1 MIWIVNESE
10 RAYKLY
16 LLLSICLLAYLLF
29 QLLFQ
34 QSYSLGDFN
43 LRSLIIFLLDQ
54 NSKKDLKR
62 CVIGINDN
70 AYMLDNRSS
79 TILSGILTVGSL
91 AGVSRLE
98 NMFFYSF
105 IHVLI
110 ALPALLSNVSL
121 LSPVYRFSHWLPWVA
136 YSEARNSKKPF
147 VRKKFATAL

>member
-34 QSYSLGDFN
+34 QSYSLRDFN

-70 AYMLDNRSS
+70 AY
-79 TILSGILTVGSL
+79 
-91 AGVSRLE
+91 
-98 NMFFYSF
+98 
-105 IHVLI
+105 
-110 ALPALLSNVSL
+110 
-121 LSPVYRFSHWLPWVA
+121 
-136 YSEARNSKKPF
+136 
-147 VRKKFATAL
+147 VR

>member
-16 LLLSICLLAYLLF
+16 LLLSICLLAHLLF

-70 AYMLDNRSS
+70 AY
-79 TILSGILTVGSL
+79 
-91 AGVSRLE
+91 
-98 NMFFYSF
+98 
-105 IHVLI
+105 
-110 ALPALLSNVSL
+110 
-121 LSPVYRFSHWLPWVA
+121 
-136 YSEARNSKKPF
+136 
-147 VRKKFATAL
+147 VR

>member
-1 MIWIVNESE
+1 MIRIVNESE

-70 AYMLDNRSS
+70 AY
-79 TILSGILTVGSL
+79 
-91 AGVSRLE
+91 
-98 NMFFYSF
+98 
-105 IHVLI
+105 
-110 ALPALLSNVSL
+110 
-121 LSPVYRFSHWLPWVA
+121 
-136 YSEARNSKKPF
+136 
-147 VRKKFATAL
+147 VR

>member
-62 CVIGINDN
+62 CVIGINDD
-70 AYMLDNRSS
+70 AY
-79 TILSGILTVGSL
+79 
-91 AGVSRLE
+91 
-98 NMFFYSF
+98 
-105 IHVLI
+105 
-110 ALPALLSNVSL
+110 
-121 LSPVYRFSHWLPWVA
+121 
-136 YSEARNSKKPF
+136 
-147 VRKKFATAL
+147 VR

>member
-1 MIWIVNESE
+1 MIWIVNDSE

-70 AYMLDNRSS
+70 AY
-79 TILSGILTVGSL
+79 
-91 AGVSRLE
+91 
-98 NMFFYSF
+98 
-105 IHVLI
+105 
-110 ALPALLSNVSL
+110 
-121 LSPVYRFSHWLPWVA
+121 
-136 YSEARNSKKPF
+136 
-147 VRKKFATAL
+147 VR

>member
-62 CVIGINDN
+62 CVIRINDN
-70 AYMLDNRSS
+70 AY
-79 TILSGILTVGSL
+79 
-91 AGVSRLE
+91 
-98 NMFFYSF
+98 
-105 IHVLI
+105 
-110 ALPALLSNVSL
+110 
-121 LSPVYRFSHWLPWVA
+121 
-136 YSEARNSKKPF
+136 
-147 VRKKFATAL
+147 VR

>member
-34 QSYSLGDFN
+34 QRYSLGDFN

-70 AYMLDNRSS
+70 AY
-79 TILSGILTVGSL
+79 
-91 AGVSRLE
+91 
-98 NMFFYSF
+98 
-105 IHVLI
+105 
-110 ALPALLSNVSL
+110 
-121 LSPVYRFSHWLPWVA
+121 
-136 YSEARNSKKPF
+136 
-147 VRKKFATAL
+147 VR

>member
-54 NSKKDLKR
+54 NSKKEKKR

-70 AYMLDNRSS
+70 AY
-79 TILSGILTVGSL
+79 
-91 AGVSRLE
+91 
-98 NMFFYSF
+98 
-105 IHVLI
+105 
-110 ALPALLSNVSL
+110 
-121 LSPVYRFSHWLPWVA
+121 
-136 YSEARNSKKPF
+136 
-147 VRKKFATAL
+147 VR

>member
-54 NSKKDLKR
+54 NSKKDLKP

-70 AYMLDNRSS
+70 AY
-79 TILSGILTVGSL
+79 
-91 AGVSRLE
+91 
-98 NMFFYSF
+98 
-105 IHVLI
+105 
-110 ALPALLSNVSL
+110 
-121 LSPVYRFSHWLPWVA
+121 
-136 YSEARNSKKPF
+136 
-147 VRKKFATAL
+147 VR

>member
-10 RAYKLY
+10 RVYKLY

-70 AYMLDNRSS
+70 AY
-79 TILSGILTVGSL
+79 
-91 AGVSRLE
+91 
-98 NMFFYSF
+98 
-105 IHVLI
+105 
-110 ALPALLSNVSL
+110 
-121 LSPVYRFSHWLPWVA
+121 
-136 YSEARNSKKPF
+136 
-147 VRKKFATAL
+147 VR

>member
-16 LLLSICLLAYLLF
+16 LFLSICLLAYLLF

-70 AYMLDNRSS
+70 AY
-79 TILSGILTVGSL
+79 
-91 AGVSRLE
+91 
-98 NMFFYSF
+98 
-105 IHVLI
+105 
-110 ALPALLSNVSL
+110 
-121 LSPVYRFSHWLPWVA
+121 
-136 YSEARNSKKPF
+136 
-147 VRKKFATAL
+147 VR

>member
-10 RAYKLY
+10 RAYKPY

-70 AYMLDNRSS
+70 AY
-79 TILSGILTVGSL
+79 
-91 AGVSRLE
+91 
-98 NMFFYSF
+98 
-105 IHVLI
+105 
-110 ALPALLSNVSL
+110 
-121 LSPVYRFSHWLPWVA
+121 
-136 YSEARNSKKPF
+136 
-147 VRKKFATAL
+147 VR

>member
-1 MIWIVNESE
+1 MIRIVNESE

-54 NSKKDLKR
+54 NCKKDLKR

-70 AYMLDNRSS
+70 AY
-79 TILSGILTVGSL
+79 
-91 AGVSRLE
+91 
-98 NMFFYSF
+98 
-105 IHVLI
+105 
-110 ALPALLSNVSL
+110 
-121 LSPVYRFSHWLPWVA
+121 
-136 YSEARNSKKPF
+136 
-147 VRKKFATAL
+147 VR

>member
-62 CVIGINDN
+62 CVVGINDN
-70 AYMLDNRSS
+70 AY
-79 TILSGILTVGSL
+79 
-91 AGVSRLE
+91 
-98 NMFFYSF
+98 
-105 IHVLI
+105 
-110 ALPALLSNVSL
+110 
-121 LSPVYRFSHWLPWVA
+121 
-136 YSEARNSKKPF
+136 
-147 VRKKFATAL
+147 VR

>member
-10 RAYKLY
+10 RVYKLY

-62 CVIGINDN
+62 CVIGINDD
-70 AYMLDNRSS
+70 AY
-79 TILSGILTVGSL
+79 
-91 AGVSRLE
+91 
-98 NMFFYSF
+98 
-105 IHVLI
+105 
-110 ALPALLSNVSL
+110 
-121 LSPVYRFSHWLPWVA
+121 
-136 YSEARNSKKPF
+136 
-147 VRKKFATAL
+147 VR

>member
-10 RAYKLY
+10 RVYKLY

-34 QSYSLGDFN
+34 QSYSLEDFN

-70 AYMLDNRSS
+70 AY
-79 TILSGILTVGSL
+79 
-91 AGVSRLE
+91 
-98 NMFFYSF
+98 
-105 IHVLI
+105 
-110 ALPALLSNVSL
+110 
-121 LSPVYRFSHWLPWVA
+121 
-136 YSEARNSKKPF
+136 
-147 VRKKFATAL
+147 VR

>member
-43 LRSLIIFLLDQ
+43 LRSLIIFLIEQ
-54 NSKKDLKR
+54 NTKKDLKR

-70 AYMLDNRSS
+70 AY
-79 TILSGILTVGSL
+79 
-91 AGVSRLE
+91 
-98 NMFFYSF
+98 
-105 IHVLI
+105 
-110 ALPALLSNVSL
+110 
-121 LSPVYRFSHWLPWVA
+121 
-136 YSEARNSKKPF
+136 
-147 VRKKFATAL
+147 VR

>member
-62 CVIGINDN
+62 CVIGINHN
-70 AYMLDNRSS
+70 AY
-79 TILSGILTVGSL
+79 
-91 AGVSRLE
+91 
-98 NMFFYSF
+98 
-105 IHVLI
+105 
-110 ALPALLSNVSL
+110 
-121 LSPVYRFSHWLPWVA
+121 
-136 YSEARNSKKPF
+136 
-147 VRKKFATAL
+147 VR

>member
-10 RAYKLY
+10 RTYKLY

-70 AYMLDNRSS
+70 AY
-79 TILSGILTVGSL
+79 
-91 AGVSRLE
+91 
-98 NMFFYSF
+98 
-105 IHVLI
+105 
-110 ALPALLSNVSL
+110 
-121 LSPVYRFSHWLPWVA
+121 
-136 YSEARNSKKPF
+136 
-147 VRKKFATAL
+147 VR

>member
-43 LRSLIIFLLDQ
+43 LRSLIIFLLEQ
-54 NSKKDLKR
+54 NTKKDLKR

-70 AYMLDNRSS
+70 AY
-79 TILSGILTVGSL
+79 
-91 AGVSRLE
+91 
-98 NMFFYSF
+98 
-105 IHVLI
+105 
-110 ALPALLSNVSL
+110 
-121 LSPVYRFSHWLPWVA
+121 
-136 YSEARNSKKPF
+136 
-147 VRKKFATAL
+147 VR

>member
-16 LLLSICLLAYLLF
+16 LLLSMCLLAYLLF

-70 AYMLDNRSS
+70 AY
-79 TILSGILTVGSL
+79 
-91 AGVSRLE
+91 
-98 NMFFYSF
+98 
-105 IHVLI
+105 
-110 ALPALLSNVSL
+110 
-121 LSPVYRFSHWLPWVA
+121 
-136 YSEARNSKKPF
+136 
-147 VRKKFATAL
+147 VR

>member
-16 LLLSICLLAYLLF
+16 LLLSICLLAYLLL

-70 AYMLDNRSS
+70 AY
-79 TILSGILTVGSL
+79 
-91 AGVSRLE
+91 
-98 NMFFYSF
+98 
-105 IHVLI
+105 
-110 ALPALLSNVSL
+110 
-121 LSPVYRFSHWLPWVA
+121 
-136 YSEARNSKKPF
+136 
-147 VRKKFATAL
+147 VR

>member
-16 LLLSICLLAYLLF
+16 LLLSICLLAYPLF

-70 AYMLDNRSS
+70 AY
-79 TILSGILTVGSL
+79 
-91 AGVSRLE
+91 
-98 NMFFYSF
+98 
-105 IHVLI
+105 
-110 ALPALLSNVSL
+110 
-121 LSPVYRFSHWLPWVA
+121 
-136 YSEARNSKKPF
+136 
-147 VRKKFATAL
+147 VR

>member
-70 AYMLDNRSS
+70 TY
-79 TILSGILTVGSL
+79 
-91 AGVSRLE
+91 
-98 NMFFYSF
+98 
-105 IHVLI
+105 
-110 ALPALLSNVSL
+110 
-121 LSPVYRFSHWLPWVA
+121 
-136 YSEARNSKKPF
+136 
-147 VRKKFATAL
+147 VR

>member
-16 LLLSICLLAYLLF
+16 LLLSMCLLAYLLF

-62 CVIGINDN
+62 FVIGINDN
-70 AYMLDNRSS
+70 AY
-79 TILSGILTVGSL
+79 
-91 AGVSRLE
+91 
-98 NMFFYSF
+98 
-105 IHVLI
+105 
-110 ALPALLSNVSL
+110 
-121 LSPVYRFSHWLPWVA
+121 
-136 YSEARNSKKPF
+136 
-147 VRKKFATAL
+147 VR

>member
-16 LLLSICLLAYLLF
+16 LLLSICLLAYLPF

-70 AYMLDNRSS
+70 AY
-79 TILSGILTVGSL
+79 
-91 AGVSRLE
+91 
-98 NMFFYSF
+98 
-105 IHVLI
+105 
-110 ALPALLSNVSL
+110 
-121 LSPVYRFSHWLPWVA
+121 
-136 YSEARNSKKPF
+136 
-147 VRKKFATAL
+147 VR

>member
-70 AYMLDNRSS
+70 AY
-79 TILSGILTVGSL
+79 
-91 AGVSRLE
+91 
-98 NMFFYSF
+98 
-105 IHVLI
+105 
-110 ALPALLSNVSL
+110 
-121 LSPVYRFSHWLPWVA
+121 
-136 YSEARNSKKPF
+136 
-147 VRKKFATAL
+147 VR